1 MSGPYP
7 DPVVFLR
14 LPDGEQVDECL
25 EVVPQIG
32 STIHYRDGTFRVVA
46 VEFRKFPARG
56 TYFYPVCVLEEVR

>member
-14 LPDGEQVDECL
+14 LPDGEQILEDM

-32 STIHYRDGTFRVVA
+32 STIHYRDATLRVVA

-56 TYFYPVCVLEEVR
+56 TYYYPVCVLEAVQ